1 VKEGFGYGIIG
12 CGVIA
17 PWHARAVKNLP
28 DANLVAVCDL
38 ELPKAEKLMGDFEA
52 AHVYTDYTDLLARD
66 DIDVISVC
74 TPSGHHHEVAVA
86 AARAGKHVLSE
97 KPLDVT
103 REHMDAM
110 IAACRDANVKLAC
123 IFQRRTSR
131 LWQLVKQAV
140 DERRL
145 GNLVLGSAYLKY
157 FRSQEYYDSAGW
169 RGTWALDGGG
179 ALMNQGV
186 HLIDLFRWIMG
197 PVDTVF
203 AFADHLARRIEVED
217 TCVASMKFASG
228 AFGTLEGTTSV
239 TPGLNHRLE
248 IHGEN
253 GSIRI
258 DGENIV
264 GWDVPGESKEEVAGR
279 LSDNIGDAAS
289 DPTAIAGDGHQI
301 QIADLL
307 AAIREDRDPMV
318 TGDEARKA
326 VELILGIYESARS
339 GRPVKP

>member
-1 VKEGFGYGIIG
+1 MKEGFGYGIIG

-145 GNLVLGSAYLKY
+145 GNLVLGSAG
-157 FRSQEYYDSAGW
+157 S
-169 RGTWALDGGG
+169 
-179 ALMNQGV
+179 
-186 HLIDLFRWIMG
+186 
-197 PVDTVF
+197 VF
-203 AFADHLARRIEVED
+203 LCPPAR
-217 TCVASMKFASG
+217 
-228 AFGTLEGTTSV
+228 
-239 TPGLNHRLE
+239 TPGWAFTTTA
-248 IHGEN
+248 
-253 GSIRI
+253 GS
-258 DGENIV
+258 
-264 GWDVPGESKEEVAGR
+264 
-279 LSDNIGDAAS
+279 
-289 DPTAIAGDGHQI
+289 
-301 QIADLL
+301 
-307 AAIREDRDPMV
+307 
-318 TGDEARKA
+318 
-326 VELILGIYESARS
+326 
-339 GRPVKP
+339 